1 MSAQHYAAFIKLD
14 KQDVVEVSTRDF
26 ATNFEIWKKILHFF

>member
-26 ATNFEIWKKILHFF
+26 ATNFEIWKNLTLF